1 MLALGTQLP
10 PFSLPDCNGTMVT
23 ADQFADAPALL
34 VAFICPHCPF
44 VRHIRMGFGEFTR
57 EYQAKGLAVV
67 GINANDIDE
76 FPEDGPAGMR
86 KEAQMAGYQFPYL
99 FDESQQTA
107 KDFMAAC
114 TPDLFLFDGGRRL
127 VYRGQFDDSRPRMTL
142 PVSGRDIRAAVD
154 AVLDGQPVSATQR
167 PSIGCNVKWKPGNAP
182 DYYARKP

>member
-1 MLALGTQLP
+1 MLALGTTLP
-10 PFSLPDCNGTMVT
+10 YFSLPDYDGTIVT
-23 ADQFADAPALL
+23 PDQFADAPALL

-44 VRHIRMGFGEFTR
+44 VRHIRTGFSAFTR

-67 GINANDIDE
+67 GINSNDADE

-86 KEAQMAGYQFPYL
+86 DEARVAGYQFPYL

-114 TPDLFLFDGGRRL
+114 TPDLFLFDRERRL
-127 VYRGQFDDSRPRMTL
+127 VYRGQFDDSRPRMSL
-142 PVSGRDIRAAVD
+142 PVTGRDIRAAVD
-154 AVLDGQPVSATQR
+154 AVLGGEPVSATQR
-167 PSIGCNVKWKPGNAP
+167 PSMGCNVKWKPGNAP

>member
-10 PFSLPDCNGTMVT
+10 HFSLPDYDGTMVT
-23 ADQFADAPALL
+23 PEQFADAPALL

-67 GINANDIDE
+67 GINSNDTDE
-76 FPEDGPAGMR
+76 FPEDAPDGMR
-86 KEAQMAGYQFPYL
+86 DEARMAGYRFPYL

-114 TPDLFLFDGGRRL
+114 TPDLFLFDRQRDL
-127 VYRGQFDDSRPRMTL
+127 VYRGQLDDSRPGNGL
-142 PVSGRDIRAAVD
+142 PVTGTDLRAAID
-154 AVLDGQPVSATQR
+154 AVLAGKPVPQDQR
-167 PSIGCNVKWKPGNAP
+167 PSIGCNIKWK
-182 DYYARKP
+182 

>member
-1 MLALGTQLP
+1 
-10 PFSLPDCNGTMVT
+10 
-23 ADQFADAPALL
+23 
-34 VAFICPHCPF
+34 
-44 VRHIRMGFGEFTR
+44 
-57 EYQAKGLAVV
+57 
-67 GINANDIDE
+67 
-76 FPEDGPAGMR
+76 
-86 KEAQMAGYQFPYL
+86 MAGYQFPYL